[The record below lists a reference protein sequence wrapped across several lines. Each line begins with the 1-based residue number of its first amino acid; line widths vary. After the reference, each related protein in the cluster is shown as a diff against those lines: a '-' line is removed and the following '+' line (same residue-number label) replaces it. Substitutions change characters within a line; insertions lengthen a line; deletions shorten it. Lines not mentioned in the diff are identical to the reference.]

1 MLERAPNPRK
11 NAGKMSV
18 RLRQL
23 LVFAAL
29 CSFALG
35 ALVFVY
41 RFVRRPP
48 DEDLPPLP
56 FQAGGV
62 RVSYVPVAGIGGTP
76 ETEASTGDWLFESDR
91 VRLVVGG
98 EGAGIE
104 RGARYGSIVD
114 LVQSDFA
121 QEKLVEFRVVLEL
134 GGKLVGTRVDG
145 VRLETGGPRPVLRL
159 LQSSRDGA
167 FALETELRLAP
178 GQPYVELVTHVKNLG
193 SALAQSVQAGERAR
207 WRGPASFAPRLGFVT
222 EKAHAEVP
230 WVASTGGGSTYA
242 LAFPEGNADATFLF
256 DRFGSSGQVTLSR
269 AEDLAPGDELV
280 YRRRLLVVDGGL
292 EHAAELA
299 WRMVGKQLGNVD
311 GSIGGGVRWGAIEAR
326 YLDGRTALSA
336 HIEPDG
342 HYWLPL
348 PPGDY
353 KLLLRAPGGE
363 DDDSIHVEAGAH
375 VTAKLLAPR
384 AGTLRYAITDEQGGA
399 LPARLVVTGIS
410 PTKDPEF
417 GPIEL
422 AVGAKNVA
430 YTRSGQ
436 GFLEL
441 PPGRYKVLATHGTE
455 YSIASQELEVN
466 PDVGVT
472 FRAALEHEVDT
483 TGYLACDFHLH
494 QAPSFDSTVSL
505 EDRILSLLSEGIDF
519 AVPTDHNHVTDFTE
533 TIAAL
538 DAERDLATT
547 SGVEIT
553 TQGWGHFNAFPYP
566 TSAPIPPF
574 ALEPPEIFSSV
585 RAHAPDAV
593 VQVNHPRMPGVGY
606 FNRGELDAHTGVAE
620 AEGFSF
626 DFDTLEVVNG
636 FDLENPKLIDDNL
649 HEWFELLN
657 AGRRYTAVGNSDSH
671 RLVYQWAGYPRTY
684 VRVADDRPA
693 GVTATEIAHALIAGH
708 AVVSNGIFILALVNG
723 QAGPGDL
730 VSGGRVTLQVSVRA
744 PDWVDVRSIEVYA
757 NGVLAVTHAVQPG
770 TNPLR
775 AQWETDLD
783 FASDT
788 FLVVEAKGEAAM
800 RDTLPGKW
808 IRPFA
813 FTNPIFVDANRDGV
827 FRSVGPQPS
836 AGAPPATSA
845 NH

>member
-1 MLERAPNPRK
+1 
-11 NAGKMSV
+11 MSV
-18 RLRQL
+18 RLRKL
-23 LVFAAL
+23 LVLVSTLVAAL
-29 CSFALG
+29 C
-35 ALVFVY
+35 ALVLVY

-48 DEDLPPLP
+48 DEAEPPLP
-56 FQAGGV
+56 FEAGAV
-62 RVSYVPVAGIGGTP
+62 RVSFVPSAGIGGTP
-76 ETEASTGDWLFESDR
+76 ETEAATGDWLFESDR

-98 EGAGIE
+98 EGAGLE
-104 RGARYGSIVD
+104 RTARYGSIVD
-114 LVQSDFA
+114 LVQRDFA
-121 QEKLVEFRVVLEL
+121 QEKLVEFRVVLSL
-134 GGKLVGTRVDG
+134 GGKLVGTRTDG
-145 VRLETGGPRPVLRL
+145 VRLETGGPRPVLHL

-167 FALETELRLAP
+167 LALETELRLAP
-178 GQPYVELVTHVKNLG
+178 GQPFVELVTHVKNLG
-193 SALAQSVQAGERAR
+193 STPLRSVQAGERAR

-222 EKAHAEVP
+222 AQTRAEVP
-230 WVASTGGGSTYA
+230 WVASTGGGLTYA
-242 LAFPEGNADATFLF
+242 LVFPEGTADAAFLF

-269 AEDLAPGDELV
+269 ADDLGPGDELV

-299 WRMVGKQLGNVD
+299 WRMLGKQLGNVD
-311 GSIGGGVRWGAIEAR
+311 GSLGSGVRWGSVEAR
-326 YLDGRTALSA
+326 YPDGHTVLTAHL
-336 HIEPDG
+336 EPDG

-353 KLLLRAPGGE
+353 ALLLRVPGGE
-363 DDDSIHVEAGAH
+363 DEDHVHVEAGAH

-399 LPARLVVTGIS
+399 LPARLVVTGIA

-422 AVGAKNVA
+422 AVGAKNIA
-430 YTRSGQ
+430 YTRDGQ

-441 PPGRYKVLATHGTE
+441 PQGRYKVLATHGTE

-466 PDVGVT
+466 PDVGVA
-472 FRAALEHEVDT
+472 FRASLEHEVDT

-505 EDRILSLLSEGIDF
+505 EDRVLSLLSEGIDF
-519 AVPTDHNHVTDFTE
+519 AVPTDHNHVTDFSE
-533 TIAAL
+533 TISAL
-538 DAERDLATT
+538 DAERAIGTT

-553 TQGWGHFNAFPYP
+553 TPSWGHFNAFPYP
-566 TSAPIPPF
+566 TSAPVPPF
-574 ALEPPEIFSSV
+574 ALEPTEIFSSV

-606 FNRGELDAHTGVAE
+606 FNRGELDAHTGLAE
-620 AEGFSF
+620 TEGFSF

-636 FDLENPKLIDDNL
+636 FDLENSKLIDDNL
-649 HEWFELLN
+649 HEWFELIN

-693 GVTATEIAHALIAGH
+693 GTSAAEIARSLIAGH
-708 AVVSNGIFILALVNG
+708 AVVSNGIFILALANG

-730 VSGGRVTLQVSVRA
+730 VTGGRVTLQVSVRA

-757 NGVLAVTHAVQPG
+757 NGVLAVTHAISPS

-775 AQWETDLD
+775 AQWETELE
-783 FASDT
+783 FANDA
-788 FLVVEAKGEAAM
+788 FIVVEAKGEAAM

-808 IRPFA
+808 IRPFS

-827 FRSVGPQPS
+827 FRSAGPVPN
-836 AGAPPATSA
+836 GAAPAASA

>member
-1 MLERAPNPRK
+1 
-11 NAGKMSV
+11 MSV
-18 RLRQL
+18 RLRTL
-23 LVFAAL
+23 LVLVAVFL
-29 CSFALG
+29 LALG
-35 ALVFVY
+35 ALVLVY

-48 DEDLPPLP
+48 DEAEVPLP

-62 RVSYVPVAGIGGTP
+62 RVSYVPASGIGVTP
-76 ETEASTGDWLFESDR
+76 ETEASSGDWLLESDR

-98 EGAGIE
+98 EGAGME
-104 RGARYGSIVD
+104 RNARYGSIVD
-114 LVQSDFA
+114 LVERDFA
-121 QEKLVEFRVVLEL
+121 QEKLVEFRVVLSL
-134 GGKLVGTRVDG
+134 AGKLVGTRVDG

-167 FALETELRLAP
+167 FSVETELRLAP
-178 GQPYVELVTHVKNLG
+178 GQPFVELVTRVKNVG
-193 SALAQSVQAGERAR
+193 SAAVSNVQAGERAR

-222 EKAHAEVP
+222 APTHAEVP
-230 WVASTGGGSTYA
+230 WVASTGGGLTYA
-242 LAFPEGNADATFLF
+242 LAFPEGTADATFLF

-269 AEDLAPGDELV
+269 AGDLAPGEELV
-280 YRRRLLVVDGGL
+280 YRRRLFVVEGGL
-292 EHAAELA
+292 EHAAELV
-299 WRMVGKQLGNVD
+299 WRMLGKQLGNVD
-311 GSIGGGVRWGAIEAR
+311 GSIGSGVRWGSVEAR
-326 YLDGRTALSA
+326 YPDGHPALSA
-336 HIEPDG
+336 RIEPDG
-342 HYWLPL
+342 HFWLPL

-353 KLLLRAPGGE
+353 GLLLRVPGGE
-363 DDDSIHVEAGAH
+363 DEDVVHVEAGAH
-375 VTAKLLAPR
+375 VVSKLLAPR
-384 AGTLRYAITDEQGGA
+384 AGTLRYAITDDQGGA
-399 LPARLVVTGIS
+399 LPARLVLSGIS

-430 YTRSGQ
+430 YTRNGQ

-472 FRAALEHEVDT
+472 FRASLEHEVDT

-538 DAERDLATT
+538 DAERDIATT

-553 TQGWGHFNAFPYP
+553 TQSWGHFNAFPYP
-566 TSAPIPPF
+566 TSAPVPPF

-585 RAHAPDAV
+585 RARAPDAV
-593 VQVNHPRMPGVGY
+593 LQVNHPRMPGVGY
-606 FNRGELDAHTGVAE
+606 FNRGELDAHTGVAA

-684 VRVADDRPA
+684 VRVAGDRAA
-693 GVTATEIAHALIAGH
+693 GASPTEIARALVAGH
-708 AVVSNGIFILALVNG
+708 AVVSNGIFILALANG
-723 QAGPGDL
+723 KAGPGDL
-730 VSGGRVTLQVSVRA
+730 VTGGRVTLQVSVRA

-757 NGVLAVTHAVQPG
+757 NGVLAVTHAVPPS

-783 FASDT
+783 FASDA
-788 FLVVEAKGEAAM
+788 FIVVEAKGEAAM

-827 FRSVGPQPS
+827 FRSTGPLPS
-836 AGAPPATSA
+836 GR
-845 NH
+845 

>member
-1 MLERAPNPRK
+1 
-11 NAGKMSV
+11 MSV
-18 RLRQL
+18 RFRTVLVLIAAVL
-23 LVFAAL
+23 LG
-29 CSFALG
+29 LG
-35 ALVFVY
+35 ALVLAY

-48 DEDLPPLP
+48 DETIVPLP

-62 RVSYVPVAGIGGTP
+62 RVSYVPAAGIGGTP
-76 ETEASTGDWLFESDR
+76 ETEAATGDWLLESDR

-98 EGAGIE
+98 EGAGVE
-104 RGARYGSIVD
+104 RSARYGSIVD
-114 LVQSDFA
+114 LVARDFA
-121 QEKLVEFRVVLEL
+121 QEKLVEFRVVLSL
-134 GGKLVGTRVDG
+134 AGKLVGTRVDG
-145 VRLETGGPRPVLRL
+145 IRLETSGPRPVLHV
-159 LQSSRDGA
+159 LQSSRDA
-167 FALETELRLAP
+167 EFALETELGVAP
-178 GQPYVELVTHVKNLG
+178 GQPFVDLVTHVKNV
-193 SALAQSVQAGERAR
+193 SAALARSVQAGERAR

-222 EKAHAEVP
+222 AKAHADVP
-230 WVASTGGGSTYA
+230 WVASTGGGLSYA
-242 LAFPEGNADATFLF
+242 LAFPDGPADATFLF

-269 AEDLAPGDELV
+269 PEDLAPGEELV
-280 YRRRLLVVDGGL
+280 YRRRLLVVEGGL

-299 WRMVGKQLGNVD
+299 WRMLGKSLGNVE
-311 GSIGGGVRWGAIEAR
+311 GSIGSGVRWGSVEAR
-326 YLDGRTALSA
+326 YPDGHPALSA
-336 HIEPDG
+336 HLEPDG
-342 HYWLPL
+342 HFWLPL

-353 KLLLRAPGGE
+353 TLRLRAPGGE
-363 DDDSIHVEAGAH
+363 DEDVVHVEASAH
-375 VTAKLLAPR
+375 VVSTLLAPR

-430 YTRSGQ
+430 YTRDGQ

-441 PPGRYKVLATHGTE
+441 PPGRYRVLATHGTE

-472 FRAALEHEVDT
+472 FRASLEREVDT
-483 TGYLACDFHLH
+483 SGYLACDFHLH
-494 QAPSFDSTVSL
+494 QAPSFDSSVSL

-538 DAERDLATT
+538 DAERDIATT

-553 TQGWGHFNAFPYP
+553 TQSWGHFNAFPYP
-566 TSAPIPPF
+566 PSAPVPPF

-585 RAHAPDAV
+585 RSHAPDAV
-593 VQVNHPRMPGVGY
+593 LQVNHPRMPGVGY
-606 FNRGELDAHTGVAE
+606 FNRGELDAHTGVAA

-684 VRVADDRPA
+684 VRVAGDRAA
-693 GVTATEIAHALIAGH
+693 GASPTEIARALVAGH
-708 AVVSNGIFILALVNG
+708 AVVSNGIFILALANG
-723 QAGPGDL
+723 KAGPGDL
-730 VSGGRVTLQVSVRA
+730 VTGGRVTLQVSVRA

-757 NGVLAVTHAVQPG
+757 NGVLAVTHAVPPS

-783 FASDT
+783 FASDA
-788 FLVVEAKGEAAM
+788 FIVVEAKGEAAM

-827 FRSVGPQPS
+827 FRSTGPLPS
-836 AGAPPATSA
+836 GR
-845 NH
+845 

>member
-1 MLERAPNPRK
+1 MAI
-11 NAGKMSV
+11 
-18 RLRQL
+18 RLRKL
-23 LVFAAL
+23 LVLAVAV
-29 CSFALG
+29 S
-35 ALVFVY
+35 ALVGVLVLVY

-48 DEDLPPLP
+48 DEVEPPLP

-62 RVSYVPVAGIGGTP
+62 RVSYVPSAGIGGTP
-76 ETEASTGDWLFESDR
+76 ETEAATGDWLFESDR

-98 EGAGIE
+98 EGAGLE
-104 RGARYGSIVD
+104 RTARYGSIVD
-114 LVQSDFA
+114 LVRSDFA

-145 VRLETGGPRPVLRL
+145 VRLETGGPRPVLHL

-167 FALETELRLAP
+167 LALETELRLAP
-178 GQPYVELVTHVKNLG
+178 GQPFVELVTHVKNLG
-193 SALAQSVQAGERAR
+193 NVPARSVQAGERAR

-222 EKAHAEVP
+222 AQTHAEVP
-230 WVASTGGGSTYA
+230 WVASSGGGLTYA
-242 LAFPEGNADATFLF
+242 LAFPEGMADATFLF

-280 YRRRLLVVDGGL
+280 YRRRLLVVEGGL

-299 WRMVGKQLGNVD
+299 WRMLGRQLGNVD
-311 GSIGGGVRWGAIEAR
+311 GSIGAGVRWGSVEAR
-326 YLDGRTALSA
+326 FPDGHPALSA

-353 KLLLRAPGGE
+353 SLLLRVPGGE
-363 DDDSIHVEAGAH
+363 DEDHVHVEAGAH
-375 VTAKLLAPR
+375 TSAKLLAPR
-384 AGTLRYAITDEQGGA
+384 AGTLRYAITNEGGSA
-399 LPARLVVTGIS
+399 LPARLVVTGLA

-422 AVGAKNVA
+422 AVGAKNIA
-430 YTRSGQ
+430 YTRDGQ

-472 FRAALEHEVDT
+472 FRASLEHEVDT

-505 EDRILSLLSEGIDF
+505 EDRILSLLAEGIDF
-519 AVPTDHNHVTDFTE
+519 AVPTDHNHVTSFTD

-538 DAERDLATT
+538 DAERDIATT

-553 TQGWGHFNAFPYP
+553 TEAWGHFNAFPYP
-566 TSAPIPPF
+566 PSAPVPPF

-585 RAHAPDAV
+585 RSHAPDAV

-606 FNRGELDAHTGVAE
+606 FNKGELDAHTGVAA

-636 FDLENPKLIDDNL
+636 FDLENSKLIDDNL

-684 VRVADDRPA
+684 VRVGDDRPA
-693 GVTATEIAHALIAGH
+693 GISAPEIAHALTAGH
-708 AVVSNGIFILALVNG
+708 AVVSNGIFILALANG
-723 QAGPGDL
+723 KAGPGDL
-730 VSGGRVTLQVSVRA
+730 VTGGRVTLQVSVRA

-757 NGVLAVTHAVQPG
+757 NGVLAVTHAVPAS

-813 FTNPIFVDANRDGV
+813 FTNPIYVDANRDGV
-827 FRSVGPQPS
+827 FRSPGPQPTV
-836 AGAPPATSA
+836 AAPAASSPA
-845 NH
+845 H